1 MRGLGLDGSGLVSTD
16 GGCSWN
22 SGSERLLSRS
32 DGSGLVSTDSGCC
45 GGLKLLLGGLLGG
58 LIWGLYCTKLRSRS
72 ASVSGSVSGS
82 GLGLKLIGS
91 RGGGEPSITSKVLGV
106 SAGRADSSC
115 NCLINV

>member
-45 GGLKLLLGGLLGG
+45 GGLKLLLGGLL
-58 LIWGLYCTKLRSRS
+58 GLYCTKLRSRS